1 MGLLDNLERRIER
14 AVRKPFSGR
23 GGNLQPVELASALRN
38 ATDRAIVSRKDRSI
52 APNDATFRFGSGAY
66 EKAKEWGT
74 QLAEELCD
82 VLIRH
87 ARNQGYTLPADVEV
101 KFVRDPELG
110 ENEFEVDTDFT
121 DNEGNPLPYG
131 EHRHREARDHRP
143 EEGAARDS
151 ADAGD
156 LASDPPAAPE
166 HAPSNAASNTPSAAS
181 AEAPAADRSSA
192 QDGFEEGY
200 ADTGL
205 SAAAPAYDEPQEPE
219 YQGILTVAGQR
230 YAIEGESVVIGRSSS
245 ADISV
250 EDDGVSRRH
259 IEIIAEDGRYW
270 VRDLGS
276 TNGTH
281 LNGFPLER
289 EEELTDGSV
298 LSLAGTR
305 VSFRLQERPPRSTH
319 QRGARFE
326 PDYPDQDRRGART

>member
-38 ATDRAIVSRKDRSI
+38 AADRAIVTRKDRSI
-52 APNDATFRFGSGAY
+52 APNDATFRFGSGSY
-66 EKAKEWGT
+66 EKAREWGT

-101 KFVRDPELG
+101 KFVRDPELR

-131 EHRHREARDHRP
+131 EHRHRDGREHR
-143 EEGAARDS
+143 
-151 ADAGD
+151 ADGSHGD
-156 LASDPPAAPE
+156 PALAEDLSETPAAPA
-166 HAPSNAASNTPSAAS
+166 HAPSAAGAGAHSGTAGELHSA
-181 AEAPAADRSSA
+181 DGSSPR
-192 QDGFEEGY
+192 DGFEEGF
-200 ADTGL
+200 ADTAV
-205 SAAAPAYDEPQEPE
+205 SAAAPAYEEPAEPE
-219 YQGILTVAGQR
+219 FQGILTVAGQR

-250 EDDGVSRRH
+250 DDEGVSRRH
-259 IEIIAEDGRYW
+259 IEILAEDGRYW

-305 VSFRLQERPPRSTH
+305 VSFRLQERAPQPSH

-326 PDYPDQDRRGART
+326 PDYADGREART